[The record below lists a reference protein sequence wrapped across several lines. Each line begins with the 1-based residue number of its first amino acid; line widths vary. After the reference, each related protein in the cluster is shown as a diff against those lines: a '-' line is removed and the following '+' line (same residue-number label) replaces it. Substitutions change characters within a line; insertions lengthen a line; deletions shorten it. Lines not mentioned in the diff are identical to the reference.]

1 MENGFVSNF
10 RNPEFYVWLII
21 FSHSGFMFCTN
32 AAYLWLVNAINLD
45 KQFLHKLQAPRMHFQ
60 KWQFLS
66 KSLVVKYRTTQTYSN
81 LCKFPLRISIPQ
93 EKWWTFIINN
103 ATEFCL
109 LLRFC
114 CLLNFKHL
122 VCSRDLALKMCIR
135 QSELQSWCH
144 LSNSQV
150 KRLNYKILSK

>member
-32 AAYLWLVNAINLD
+32 AAYLWLINAINLD
-45 KQFLHKLQAPRMHFQ
+45 KQVLHKLQECIFKNDNFFQ
-60 KWQFLS
+60 NHWWWSTEQHKHLNS
-66 KSLVVKYRTTQTYSN
+66 
-81 LCKFPLRISIPQ
+81 CKFPLRISIPQ